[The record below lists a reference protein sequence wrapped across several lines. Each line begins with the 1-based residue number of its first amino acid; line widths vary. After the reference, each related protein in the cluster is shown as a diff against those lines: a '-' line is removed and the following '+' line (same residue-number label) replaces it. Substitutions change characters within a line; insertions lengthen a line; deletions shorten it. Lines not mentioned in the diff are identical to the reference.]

1 MILLRGVQIVHF
13 GSLSADE
20 WDIVIAAEARIHAWR
35 RRCINQL
42 VAQRPSV
49 ELRWGESAANVGF
62 SVDEWGGRALDEA
75 RWRLG
80 GDRFRRDPFVRQA
93 ETYGLAACLLGRG
106 RNCPRCGELLI
117 TARRAADLN
126 AIDLLGF
133 PFAVDAY
140 LGALRG
146 SVPGAWHKSTAP
158 ARRVGTA
165 SGRSPEGMNRSE
177 RAWPD
182 SDSDSAPASSTE
194 NAQALPPAGRSARA
208 GRHGSAHSPRRPAA
222 TGRERS
228 THFPQLGELLP
239 AEYAQQFELL
249 GGVRA
254 WLRGVENE

>member
-13 GSLSADE
+13 GSLSGDE

-35 RRCINQL
+35 RRCINL
-42 VAQRPSV
+42 RPGRPPARPWS
-49 ELRWGESAANVGF
+49 ELSAVWRAPDNSAPSCRSERNRPIVI
-62 SVDEWGGRALDEA
+62 SICCGRISRCSA
-75 RWRLG
+75 R
-80 GDRFRRDPFVRQA
+80 
-93 ETYGLAACLLGRG
+93 
-106 RNCPRCGELLI
+106 
-117 TARRAADLN
+117 
-126 AIDLLGF
+126 
-133 PFAVDAY
+133 
-140 LGALRG
+140 

-158 ARRVGTA
+158 ARRVGIA

-177 RAWPD
+177 RAWPY

-222 TGRERS
+222 TGRERL

-239 AEYAQQFELL
+239 AEHAQQFELL